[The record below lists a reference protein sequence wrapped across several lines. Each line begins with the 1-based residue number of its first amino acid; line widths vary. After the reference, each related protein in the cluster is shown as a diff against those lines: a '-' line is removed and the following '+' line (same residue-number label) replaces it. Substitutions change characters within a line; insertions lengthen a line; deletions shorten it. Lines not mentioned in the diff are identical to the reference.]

1 MKKQC
6 ILLSL
11 FLFLLVINIPFVI
24 ATSETISL
32 TPDLWQSITRNVEL
46 QMNDRLVGSFT
57 VSNLQIWQNGLGQ
70 NQTLSV
76 SVKVLDPNGQIVLSY
91 SNTKGDSFDYTA
103 FYSGVYTIEIGCG
116 YEYFPP
122 SGIPNPQITLNYSV
136 VSSTAS
142 LKPIGA
148 ISETFS
154 LSPMTT
160 IVRNVE
166 LQSNDRLVG
175 SFTVSNLQIWQNGF
189 GDNQTHSVSVTV
201 LDPKGQVV
209 LSYASTAGDSFDYT
223 AFYSG
228 VYTIQFTC
236 GFEYSPPSG
245 IENPE
250 ITLNYNVVSAV
261 QQTPTAQIQTPTPYQ
276 PESPNQFQTQ
286 TQQPNLLSSGTSMN
300 PRILVV
306 IVAAVIICIGVA
318 VIAIL
323 TKTGRLNSRGK
334 QVEVLQR

>member
-46 QMNDRLVGSFT
+46 QM
-57 VSNLQIWQNGLGQ
+57 
-70 NQTLSV
+70 
-76 SVKVLDPNGQIVLSY
+76 
-91 SNTKGDSFDYTA
+91 
-103 FYSGVYTIEIGCG
+103 
-116 YEYFPP
+116 
-122 SGIPNPQITLNYSV
+122 
-136 VSSTAS
+136 
-142 LKPIGA
+142 
-148 ISETFS
+148 
-154 LSPMTT
+154 
-160 IVRNVE
+160 
-166 LQSNDRLVG
+166 NDRLVG